1 MNGAKGSRAQGQDV
15 GTKKWVNRHSSRK
28 ARLNGKREIR
38 AKEKRV
44 RQAGQKIC
52 RDEG

>member
-28 ARLNGKREIR
+28 ARKNGKREVR
-38 AKEKRV
+38 AKEKKV
-44 RQAGQKIC
+44 RQAGRKLCQ
-52 RDEG
+52 EQG